1 MPEIR
6 RSTGIDLYPGYLG
19 PRPGGGYSG
28 ATQPLDDAVAGN
40 AEALAREYGRDVQIR
55 FNSDRESGGAFIILP
70 ESDLELGLTSQ
81 LRPGGRITYD
91 AIIVTRASSGIGG
104 GTLTAASHEREW
116 DGRYHG
122 YETREEALAWLEAR
136 VPPRRPTMQMT
147 FRRETDRRR
156 EVRVRAHRRESHVSD
171 RCQRQISRKIRKLRH
186 EGYEQDQA
194 AAIAYSQARKRGCK
208 IPRRNN

>member
-1 MPEIR
+1 M
-6 RSTGIDLYPGYLG
+6 
-19 PRPGGGYSG
+19 
-28 ATQPLDDAVAGN
+28 AGN

-104 GTLTAASHEREW
+104 GTLTAARHEREW

-136 VPPRRPTMQMT
+136 VPPRRPTRQMVL
-147 FRRETDRRR
+147 RRVRVHQHLRSKPRRAGASKMR
-156 EVRVRAHRRESHVSD
+156 VKSVRVRAHNREV
-171 RCQRQISRKIRKLRH
+171 
-186 EGYEQDQA
+186 
-194 AAIAYSQARKRGCK
+194 
-208 IPRRNN
+208 